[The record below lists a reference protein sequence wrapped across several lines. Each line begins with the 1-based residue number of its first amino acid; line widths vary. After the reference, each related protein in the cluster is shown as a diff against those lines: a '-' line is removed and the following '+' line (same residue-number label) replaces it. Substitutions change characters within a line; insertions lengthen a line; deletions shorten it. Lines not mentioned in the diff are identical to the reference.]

1 MKPGKT
7 GIARIIA
14 ATGYSINGIKASW
27 QHEAAFRQEVALV
40 LVLFPASFFV
50 AKSAIQWLLLI
61 SPLFLLL
68 MMELLNSA
76 IEAIVDRIGS
86 EHNELSGRAKDIASA
101 SVMLCLFLIA
111 MIWGVIAWTNFA

>member
-7 GIARIIA
+7 GIARLIA
-14 ATGYSINGIKASW
+14 ATGYSLKGIRASW
-27 QHEAAFRQEVALV
+27 QHETAFRQEVALI

-50 AKSAIQWLLLI
+50 AKSTVQWLLLV

-76 IEAIVDRIGS
+76 
-86 EHNELSGRAKDIASA
+86 ASA
-101 SVMLCLFLIA
+101 QHSVVYTSVDYFDTFQYIA
-111 MIWGVIAWTNFA
+111 ATPRSPASGNCFNHRVTKEVHRLM

>member
-7 GIARIIA
+7 GIARLIA
-14 ATGYSINGIKASW
+14 ATGYSLKGIRASW
-27 QHEAAFRQEVALV
+27 QHETAFRQEVALI

-50 AKSAIQWLLLI
+50 AKSTVQWLLLV

-76 IEAIVDRIGS
+76 VEAIVDRIGS

-101 SVMLCLFLIA
+101 PVMLCLFLIA
-111 MIWGVIAWTNFA
+111 TCWGVIAWTNFA